1 MIGIVGVSI
10 VITEVITVSDTIP
23 LNHNTLLAFF
33 TVSATA
39 LLKANLAGPFSK
51 PPGLCVAL
59 QLGFLKII
67 AAEREGE
74 VFLVVFVHAC
84 DAFD

>member
-10 VITEVITVSDTIP
+10 VITEVITVSDNIP

-39 LLKANLAGPFSK
+39 LLKANPFSK

-67 AAEREGE
+67 AAERDGD